1 MEYIVL
7 CVIIVGSIYIGLVI
21 GARLR
26 NKRDNQDK

>member
-7 CVIIVGSIYIGLVI
+7 CVIIGGSIIIGLVI

-26 NKRDNQDK
+26 NKRNHKDK